1 MDIER
6 SVRAVVGASGDGSG
20 GVDWG
25 AVATAARAATDAG
38 DLSLSDTE
46 RAGYAADVRDAR
58 DRLRSVGG
66 LTFDVP
72 DTIEVQ
78 NRHHWVDANAATFE
92 RVIRPVESEVAVA
105 LPSAVRVLNTGTMS
119 VALAFLAAHVLGQ
132 YDPLLLADG
141 DSEGQSPSG
150 NRASPGDSEARRA
163 SNTSDDHGLYFVHP
177 NIVETAADLGVEYPR
192 FRRWIAFHEV
202 AHAAEFGAAPWLSG
216 HLESRMKSAMET
228 LSDGGFDREAFR
240 ELDTAMTAVEG
251 YAELLMD
258 RAFDAEYA
266 DLRAK
271 LDARRRAGGPVS
283 QVIRRLL
290 GLGMKRRQYE
300 RGARFFRTV
309 ADQRSVAAAGAVWD
323 TPENLPNDAE
333 LDDPARWLARVDP

>member
-6 SVRAVVGASGDGSG
+6 SVRAVAGASGDGSG

-38 DLSLSDTE
+38 DLSLSDAE

-58 DRLRSVGG
+58 DRLRSVGD
-66 LTFDVP
+66 LAFDVP
-72 DTIEVQ
+72 DTVEVQ

-92 RVIRPVESEVAVA
+92 RVMRPVESEVAVA
-105 LPSAVRVLNTGTMS
+105 FPSAVRVLNTGTMS
-119 VALAFLAAHVLGQ
+119 VALAFLAANVLGQ

-141 DSEGQSPSG
+141 DS
-150 NRASPGDSEARRA
+150 A
-163 SNTSDDHGLYFVHP
+163 SDDHGLYFVHP
-177 NIVETAADLGVEYPR
+177 NIVEAAADLGVEYPR

-202 AHAAEFGAAPWLSG
+202 AHAAEFGAAPWLSE
-216 HLESRMKSAMET
+216 HLESRMNSAMET
-228 LSDGGFDREAFR
+228 LSAGGFDREAFR

-271 LDARRRAGGPVS
+271 LDARRQAGGPVS

-300 RGARFFRTV
+300 RGAHFFRTV

-323 TPENLPNDAE
+323 TPENLPNGAE
-333 LDDPARWLARVDP
+333 LDDPAQWIARVDP

>member
-6 SVRAVVGASGDGSG
+6 SVRAVAGASGDGSG

-25 AVATAARAATDAG
+25 AVATAARGATDAG
-38 DLSLSDTE
+38 DLSLGDTE

-66 LTFDVP
+66 LAFDIP

-92 RVIRPVESEVAVA
+92 RVMRPVESEVGVA
-105 LPSAVRVLNTGTMS
+105 FPSAVRVLNTGTMS

-141 DSEGQSPSG
+141 DT
-150 NRASPGDSEARRA
+150 EARRA

-177 NIVETAADLGVEYPR
+177 NIVEAAADLGVEYPR

-202 AHAAEFGAAPWLSG
+202 AHAAEFGAAPWLSA
-216 HLESRMKSAMET
+216 HLESRMTSAMET
-228 LSDGGFDREAFR
+228 LSDGGVDREAFR

-271 LDARRRAGGPVS
+271 LDARRQAGGPVS

-300 RGARFFRTV
+300 RGASFFRTV
-309 ADQRSVAAAGAVWD
+309 ADQRSVAAAGVVWD
-323 TPENLPNDAE
+323 TPANLPNDAE
-333 LDDPARWLARVDP
+333 LDDPAQWLARVDP